1 MGDVLQVGSIDAAR
15 CATARRGWLG
25 WGRIALTAGVAV
37 AAAVAMILA
46 VAAVLPPQ
54 RSVLRLRNALP
65 PGEEFASIS
74 RVSHWP
80 ADWVAAVCEPPLYRL
95 RTPYPRL
102 PHATAAAVCQARVA
116 PDGDVVHVLVA
127 RFPAELPMQVDL
139 VNDGYQWYAFT
150 VEDDEMMV
158 FANFSEV
165 AESDDTANLGEPP
178 ALRPL
183 KRFGFTIYSSPGP

>member
-1 MGDVLQVGSIDAAR
+1 MGEVGSVEVAR
-15 CATARRGWLG
+15 SVKPRRSWVRVGLV
-25 WGRIALTAGVAV
+25 AGVAV
-37 AAAVAMILA
+37 AATVAMIVMTAGL
-46 VAAVLPPQ
+46 LPPQ
-54 RSVLRLRNALP
+54 RAVLRLRNALP
-65 PGEEFASIS
+65 PGEEFASIN

-95 RTPYPRL
+95 RTPYSRL
-102 PHATAAAVCQARVA
+102 PHATAAAVCRALVT
-116 PDGDVVHVLVA
+116 PDGDVAHVLVA

-150 VEDDEMMV
+150 VEDDEMVV
-158 FANFSEV
+158 FATFSGMVEADHTTSV
-165 AESDDTANLGEPP
+165 GEPP